1 MSREPHFSPAFAVTR
16 GGYPLY
22 KLGPS
27 PGGGSRIVNPRFH
40 AASPRSPFRATLIG
54 LWLAVAA
61 AAEPPAPR
69 DDARVALLPP
79 IDFNLEEDTFANEPI
94 SDADPEIV
102 VPRRRAGPT
111 FGASAPVSLGAFW
124 APAVAVDGQA
134 ADLAVNA
141 EFARISMP
149 LGLPSEGRPL
159 WLAIAKFGRLELVTD
174 AVLPDSGQPV
184 PDQLWLVE
192 TGFMHVRPLAGGGSI
207 GGNFLFG
214 SASDR
219 PYAAGRDLTLM
230 TVGFYNRP
238 VADGADEWSFSVFY
252 SPTSQLPYPLPGI
265 AYVWRP
271 SERLEAKIG
280 LPPALEW
287 RPSDAW
293 TFTANYF
300 PLVNF
305 NATVRRRLA
314 DGLSLIAF
322 YRSDTE
328 IYFLADRLQDDQ
340 RFYVFD
346 QRTAVGLERSLGR
359 GFALEATASY
369 VFDRQ
374 LFQGTNFL
382 SDRTDVVRF
391 ESGLGLSLQLLWR
404 R

>member
-1 MSREPHFSPAFAVTR
+1 MPQPSRTSLLRNCVRHADPVASA
-16 GGYPLY
+16 
-22 KLGPS
+22 
-27 PGGGSRIVNPRFH
+27 PGFLRAAGLIGIVLIA
-40 AASPRSPFRATLIG
+40 AASA
-54 LWLAVAA
+54 AVAG
-61 AAEPPAPR
+61 PPPVPDAGESPPVR
-69 DDARVALLPP
+69 DDERVALLPP
-79 IDFNLEEDTFANEPI
+79 IDFNLEEDTFASEPI
-94 SDADPEIV
+94 SDADPDAAA
-102 VPRRRAGPT
+102 PRRRGGPP
-111 FGASAPVSLGAFW
+111 FGSSAPVSLGAFW
-124 APAVAVDGQA
+124 APAVNVGGQDA
-134 ADLAVNA
+134 TLAINS
-141 EFARISMP
+141 EFARVATPIGVP
-149 LGLPSEGRPL
+149 AEGRPL
-159 WLAIAKFGRLELVTD
+159 WLAIGKFGRLELVTD
-174 AVLPDSGQPV
+174 AVLPDSGLPV
-184 PDQLWLVE
+184 PAQLWLVE
-192 TGFMHVRPLAGGGSI
+192 TGFMHVRPLADGGSI

-238 VADGADEWSFSVFY
+238 AARGDDEWSYSIFY

-271 SERLEAKIG
+271 SDRFEAKLG
-280 LPPALEW
+280 LPPAVEW
-287 RPSDAW
+287 RPTDDW

-305 NATVRRRLA
+305 NATARRRLA

-346 QRTAVGLERSLGR
+346 QRAAVGLERTLGR

-369 VFDRQ
+369 IFDRQ

-382 SDRTDVVRF
+382 SGRTDVVAF
-391 ESGLGLSLQLLWR
+391 EPGLGLSLQLLWR

>member
-1 MSREPHFSPAFAVTR
+1 MNGGRARHAVASACVSASWGGLCKIGLVGLLLIAAVT
-16 GGYPLY
+16 
-22 KLGPS
+22 
-27 PGGGSRIVNPRFH
+27 
-40 AASPRSPFRATLIG
+40 
-54 LWLAVAA
+54 A
-61 AAEPPAPR
+61 AAEEPSAPPSGSGPPPLP
-69 DDARVALLPP
+69 ARQDERIALLPP
-79 IDFNLEEDTFANEPI
+79 IDFNLEEDSFASEPI
-94 SDADPEIV
+94 SDVDPDAAA
-102 VPRRRAGPT
+102 PRRRGGPP
-111 FGASAPVSLGAFW
+111 FGSSAPVSLGAFW
-124 APAVAVDGQA
+124 APAVNVGGQDA
-134 ADLAVNA
+134 TLAINS
-141 EFARISMP
+141 EFARVAAP
-149 LGLPSEGRPL
+149 LGVPAEGRPL
-159 WLAIAKFGRLELVTD
+159 WLAIGKFGRLELVTD
-174 AVLPDSGQPV
+174 AVLPDSGLRV
-184 PDQLWLVE
+184 PSQLWLIE
-192 TGFMHVRPLAGGGSI
+192 TGFMHVRPLDDGGSI

-238 VADGADEWSFSVFY
+238 AARGDDEWSFSIFY

-271 SERLEAKIG
+271 SDRLEAKLG

-287 RPSDAW
+287 RPTDDW
-293 TFTANYF
+293 TLTANYF

-305 NATVRRRLA
+305 NATARRRLA

-346 QRTAVGLERSLGR
+346 QRAAVGLERTLGR

-369 VFDRQ
+369 IFDRQ

-382 SDRTDVVRF
+382 SGRTDFVAF
-391 ESGLGLSLQLLWR
+391 DPGLGLSLQLLWR

>member
-1 MSREPHFSPAFAVTR
+1 MAMLVW
-16 GGYPLY
+16 
-22 KLGPS
+22 LGL
-27 PGGGSRIVNPRFH
+27 
-40 AASPRSPFRATLIG
+40 AAC
-54 LWLAVAA
+54 AA
-61 AAEPPAPR
+61 ADPPVSR
-69 DDARVALLPP
+69 DDQRVALLPP

-94 SDADPEIV
+94 SDADPHAV
-102 VPRRRAGPT
+102 RPRRRGGPP
-111 FGASAPVSLGAFW
+111 FGAAAPVSLGAFW
-124 APAVAVDGQA
+124 APAVGVAGQD
-134 ADLAVNA
+134 ADLGVNA
-141 EFARISMP
+141 EFARVAAP
-149 LGLPSEGRPL
+149 LGVPAESRPL

-174 AVLPDSGQPV
+174 AVLPDSGRPI
-184 PDQLWLVE
+184 PDQLWLIE
-192 TGFMHVRPLAGGGSI
+192 TGFMHVRPLADGGSI

-238 VADGADEWSFSVFY
+238 AAHGDDEWSFSVFY

-271 SERLEAKIG
+271 SDRLEAKIG

-287 RPSDAW
+287 RPNDDW
-293 TFTANYF
+293 TLTANYF

-305 NATVRRRLA
+305 NATARRRLA
-314 DGLSLIAF
+314 DGFALIAF

-328 IYFLADRLQDDQ
+328 IYFLADRVQNDQ

-346 QRTAVGLERSLGR
+346 QRAAAGLERTLGR

-369 VFDRQ
+369 LFDRQ

-382 SDRTDVVRF
+382 SNRTDEVRF
-391 ESGLGLSLQLLWR
+391 ASGLGLSLQLLWR

>member
-1 MSREPHFSPAFAVTR
+1 VIHRSPSASSRSCATAIAIVMALVGIAVAQPPASRED
-16 GGYPLY
+16 
-22 KLGPS
+22 
-27 PGGGSRIVNPRFH
+27 
-40 AASPRSPFRATLIG
+40 
-54 LWLAVAA
+54 
-61 AAEPPAPR
+61 E
-69 DDARVALLPP
+69 RVALLPP
-79 IDFNLEEDTFANEPI
+79 IDFNLEEDTFASEPI
-94 SDADPEIV
+94 SDVDPDV
-102 VPRRRAGPT
+102 LKPRRRDGAP
-111 FGASAPVSLGAFW
+111 FGAAAPVSFGAFW

-134 ADLAVNA
+134 ADLAINA
-141 EFARISMP
+141 EFARVAAP
-149 LGLPSEGRPL
+149 LGTPSAGRPL

-174 AVLPDSGQPV
+174 AILPDSGQPV
-184 PDQLWLVE
+184 PAQLWLVE
-192 TGFMHVRPLAGGGSI
+192 TGVMHVRPLADGGSI

-238 VADGADEWSFSVFY
+238 ASRGDDEWSFSVFY
-252 SPTSQLPYPLPGI
+252 SPTSQLPYPLPGL

-271 SERLEAKIG
+271 SDRLEARIG
-280 LPPALEW
+280 LPPAFEW

-305 NATVRRRLA
+305 NATARRRLA
-314 DGLSLIAF
+314 EGLALIAF

-346 QRTAVGLERSLGR
+346 QRTAVGLERTLGR
-359 GFALEATASY
+359 GFSLEATASY
-369 VFDRQ
+369 VFDRR
-374 LFQGTNFL
+374 LFQGTSFL
-382 SDRTDVVRF
+382 SDRTDLVTF
-391 ESGLGLSLQLLWR
+391 DPGLGLSLQLLWR